1 MPGSAATPL
10 ALSFTDGRALC
21 EECVVADNPF
31 TRLRGLLGR
40 RGLGAG
46 EGLLLRPSPSIHTW
60 FMRFAID
67 VVFLDPELRVLRV
80 AHAVKPWRFAGCRG
94 ARAVLEL
101 ASGQASAR
109 GVGVGDRLELRDAA

>member
-1 MPGSAATPL
+1 MPGSAASPL
-10 ALSFTDGRALC
+10 ALSFADGRALC

-67 VVFLDPELRVLRV
+67 VVFLDAGAPGPARHPGREAVALRRLPR
-80 AHAVKPWRFAGCRG
+80 RAGR
-94 ARAVLEL
+94 ARARV
-101 ASGQASAR
+101 R
-109 GVGVGDRLELRDAA
+109 

>member
-10 ALSFTDGRALC
+10 ALSFADGRALC
-21 EECVVADNPF
+21 EKCVVAGNAF
-31 TRLRGLLGR
+31 ARLRGLLGR
-40 RGLGAG
+40 PGLGTG

-67 VVFLDPELRVLRV
+67 VVFLDAELRVLRV
-80 AHAVKPWRFAGCRG
+80 TEAVMPWRFAGCRG

-101 ASGQASAR
+101 ASGEASAR
-109 GVGVGDRLELRDAA
+109 GVGVGDRLELRDEG